1 MKLMEMNAYE
11 IEHLNAMRA
20 LAPECTVLLKKKGD
34 FPLPEAGKI
43 ALYGSG
49 ARQTIKGGT
58 GSGDVNSRFFVTAEQ
73 GLEEA
78 GFTVTSKAWL
88 DGYDAVRAEAK
99 QQFIADIKRQAKEQ
113 HTMAIMV
120 GMGAVMAEPTYELPI
135 DAEGDTAVYVLSRNS
150 GEGNDRKPIAGD
162 VMLTETEIRDILA
175 CREKYE
181 HFMLVLNV
189 GGAVD
194 LTPVQSVEN
203 ILILSQ
209 LGVVT
214 GNVLADILLGKANPS
229 GKLTTTWSA
238 WADYPQLGS
247 FGDPDDTDY
256 VDGIYV
262 GYRYFDS
269 VGKKAMY
276 PFGFGLSYTEF
287 KLGEAAAALEGT
299 KVKITVPVTNVG
311 AVPGKEVVQ
320 VYVSSPW
327 GKLDQPA
334 KALAGFAKTGLI
346 LPGDTETVTVEF
358 AMEHIASY
366 DEEAAAF
373 VLEQGSYIVRVGNC
387 STETAA
393 CAAVHA
399 AETITVRQV
408 TNIGGKPEFEDW
420 KPEQP
425 AAEDVSGL
433 PVLELNAAEFASIQ
447 WPKPH
452 TASAEARKKA
462 SMLTN
467 DKLVYACM
475 GHFKEGAKGL
485 MSVIGDA
492 SKSVA
497 GAAGESTDKI
507 RAVPSLV
514 MADGPAGLRLA
525 PHYVKDE
532 NGAHA
537 VGGSALPGMDELMGT
552 GMKLVMKLLTPKY
565 KGEILEQYCTAI
577 PIGTALAQ
585 SWNLQLCEDC
595 GDVVGTEMELFGVD
609 LWLAPA
615 FNIHRSILC
624 GRNFEYY
631 SEDPLVSGLVGAAI
645 TKGVQRHSGRG
656 TTVKH
661 FCCNNQETNRY
672 CSDSRM
678 SERAL
683 REIYVKGF
691 EICIRESS
699 PAALMTSYNLL
710 NGTHTSER
718 SDLMQTLLRGEWGY
732 DGLIMTDWVVS
743 AMNAKGKHRMAK
755 SAPTIAAGN
764 DVFMPGSAG
773 DYKLALD
780 ALNGK
785 SKEFNLTRAQAEY
798 CAAHLFDLAWRLK
811 AANRRG

>member
-1 MKLMEMNAYE
+1 MEMNAYE
-11 IEHLNAMRA
+11 AEHLNVMRA

-34 FPLPEAGKI
+34 FPLRDAGKL

-49 ARQTIKGGT
+49 ARQTVKGGT

-73 GLEEA
+73 GLEDA
-78 GFTVTSKAWL
+78 GFTITSKAWL
-88 DGYDAVRAEAK
+88 DGYDAVRQNAK
-99 QQFIADIKRQAKEQ
+99 KQFIADIKRQAKEQ
-113 HTMAIMV
+113 HTMAVLV
-120 GMGAVMAEPTYELPI
+120 GMGAVMAEPAYDLPM
-135 DAEGDTAVYVLSRNS
+135 DGEGDTAVYVLSRNS
-150 GEGNDRKPIAGD
+150 GEGSDRKPIAGD
-162 VMLTETEIRDILA
+162 VMLTSTEIRDILA
-175 CREKYE
+175 CKEKYE

-189 GGAVD
+189 GGVVD
-194 LTPVQSVEN
+194 LTPVRDVEN

-209 LGVVT
+209 LGAVT
-214 GNVLADILLGKANPS
+214 GNVLADILLGKVNPS

-238 WADYPQLGS
+238 WGDYPQIGS
-247 FGDPDDTDY
+247 FGDPDETDY
-256 VDGIYV
+256 TDGIYV

-269 VGKKAMY
+269 VGKKAMF
-276 PFGFGLSYTEF
+276 PFGFGLSFTEF
-287 KLGEAAAALEGT
+287 TLGAASVSMDGT
-299 KVKITVPVTNVG
+299 RVTVAVPVTNVG
-311 AVPGKEVVQ
+311 TVPGKEVVQ

-334 KALAGFAKTGLI
+334 KALAGFCKTGVI
-346 LPGDTETVTVEF
+346 LPGETETVTVTF

-366 DEEAAAF
+366 DAEAAAYI
-373 VLEQGSYIVRVGNC
+373 LEQGNYIVRVGNC
-387 STETAA
+387 STQTVP

-399 AETITVRQV
+399 SETITVRKV
-408 TNIGGKPEFEDW
+408 TNIGGKPDFTDW
-420 KPEQP
+420 KPERRES
-425 AAEDVSGL
+425 EDVSAL
-433 PVLELNAAEFASIQ
+433 PVLELDAAAFASVE

-452 TASAEARKKA
+452 RASAEARKKA
-462 SMLTN
+462 SGLTN

-475 GHFKEGAKGL
+475 GHFKEGVQGL
-485 MSVIGDA
+485 VSVIGDA
-492 SKSVA
+492 SVSVA
-497 GAAGESTDKI
+497 GAAGESTDQI

-514 MADGPAGLRLA
+514 MADGPAGLRLS
-525 PHYVKDE
+525 PKYTRDKK
-532 NGAHA
+532 GAHSIG
-537 VGGSALPGMDELMGT
+537 VSLPGMDDFMGS
-552 GMKLVMKLLTPKY
+552 GMKFMMKLLAGKP

-585 SWNLQLCEDC
+585 SWNLRLCEEC
-595 GDVVGTEMELFGVD
+595 GDVVGSEMELFGVD

-631 SEDPLVSGLVGAAI
+631 SEDPLVSGLVGAAV
-645 TKGVQRHSGRG
+645 TRGVQHHDGRG
-656 TTVKH
+656 ATVKH

-678 SERAL
+678 SERTL
-683 REIYVKGF
+683 REIYTRGF
-691 EICIRESS
+691 EICIRESN

-710 NGTHTSER
+710 NGIHTSER

-743 AMNAKGKHRMAK
+743 AMNAKGKYRMAK

-785 SKEFNLTRAQAEY
+785 SKAFNLTRAQAEY
-798 CAAHLFDLAWRLK
+798 CAAHLFDLVWRLK
-811 AANRRG
+811 AANRR